1 MVRQTLLLLF
11 LNVIA
16 ALFPISSPTD
26 TLVPSQLFSDGA
38 AASLVSSG
46 QKFKL
51 GFFSPDGTDGNRRYI
66 GIWYNSISAFT
77 VVWVANRQR
86 PLTNGAGHL
95 SLTENG
101 TLIIFGDD
109 NSTVLWSTQSAKVL
123 ANPVAQL
130 LDTGNLVV
138 REATD
143 ESSAGDFAWQSFDF
157 PTDTLLPGMKIGW
170 DLRTMLNRN
179 LTAWTS
185 ESDPS
190 PGSCTLGID
199 LRGVPQEFGWRRG
212 GQPYWRAGP
221 WNGVFFS
228 GVPGMESKNFVENN
242 FIIDQDEV
250 VHYYSSVNS
259 SLLRRIIIH
268 PSGQVEGLAWTDE
281 NQLWTSR
288 GYVPGDPCD
297 AVSSCGPN
305 ALCYPNWWPVCRCLQ
320 GFDPKNPTAWQL
332 MTNTSDGCT
341 RKTELDCVNGTD
353 RFWKQSNVKLPDTSR
368 SMINRSTDISLDDCE
383 AWCLGTCSCTAYA
396 RANITGGGSGC
407 ILWTTD
413 LTDIKL
419 FNDGLGQDLYVRL
432 SAADLDQA
440 LESNRSRRGRK
451 RAIIIAATSATALT
465 ILIFLGVVGGLCV
478 SRKRSSVNQVTVED
492 FDLPLFDFGTV
503 AAATCDFSIDN
514 KLGEGGFG
522 PGKLGEQQQIAVK
535 RLSETSL
542 QGIQEFKNEVI
553 LIAKLQHRNLV
564 RLLGCCME
572 GDEKMLIYEY
582 MPNGSLDTFLFSET
596 KRKLL
601 DWEARSRIIVEIARG
616 LHYLHHDSRLRI
628 VHRDLKAS
636 NILLDEDLNPK
647 ISDFGMAKL
656 FSGDETIGETKRVVG
671 TYGYMSPEY
680 IKNGA
685 FSMKSDIFSFGVLM
699 LEIISG
705 KKNNEF
711 GHSTQHLN
719 LIDFIW
725 SLWREEKA
733 IDSVDESMGLFP
745 VAEVL
750 SQNNLALSLKDIHVN
765 LAHGPDD
772 ESSETVA
779 LFSVLDW
786 SDFPLCSPNG
796 GALGREPVALRIEEH
811 TSSYL
816 SRSSTHVHIGK

>member
-1 MVRQTLLLLF
+1 MATRTLLLLF
-11 LNVIA
+11 LSVIA

-38 AASLVSSG
+38 GASLVSSG
-46 QKFKL
+46 EKFKL
-51 GFFSPDGTDGNRRYI
+51 GFFSPDGTDGNRRYV
-66 GIWYNSISAFT
+66 GIWYNTISAFT

-86 PLTNGAGHL
+86 PLTNGSGHL
-95 SLTENG
+95 ALTENG
-101 TLIIFGDD
+101 TLVIFGDD
-109 NSTVLWSTQSAKVL
+109 NSTVVWSAQSAKAL

-143 ESSAGDFAWQSFDF
+143 ESADDFAWKSFDF

-170 DLRTMLNRN
+170 DLRTRLNRN
-179 LTAWTS
+179 LTAWKS
-185 ESDPS
+185 DDDPS
-190 PGSCTLGID
+190 PGSYTLGID
-199 LRGVPQEFGWRRG
+199 LRGVPQQFGWRD

-221 WNGVFFS
+221 WNGAFLS
-228 GVPGMESKNFVENN
+228 GVPAMESKAFAEHS
-242 FIIDQDEV
+242 FIIDQQEV
-250 VHYYSSVNS
+250 VHCYSSANS
-259 SLLRRIIIH
+259 SLLRRLTIL
-268 PSGQVEGLAWTDE
+268 PTGVVEGFAWTDE
-281 NQLWTSR
+281 NQLWSSR

-297 AVSSCGPN
+297 AFSSCGPN
-305 ALCYPNWWPVCRCLQ
+305 ALCYPNWWPLCRCLH

-341 RKTELDCVNGTD
+341 RRTELDCVNGTD
-353 RFWKQSNVKLPDTSR
+353 RFWRQSNVKLPDTSSSLVDR
-368 SMINRSTDISLDDCE
+368 RTDISLDDCK

-396 RANITGGGSGC
+396 RANISGGGSGC

-432 SAADLDQA
+432 SAGDFDRG
-440 LESNRSRRGRK
+440 SSRRGRK
-451 RAIIIAATSATALT
+451 RIIIVAVTSAAALT
-465 ILIFLGVVGGLCV
+465 ILVLLGVVAGLCV
-478 SRKRSSVNQVTVED
+478 NRKKLQVNQVTGED
-492 FDLPLFDFGTV
+492 FDLPLFDLGTMST
-503 AAATCDFSIDN
+503 ATCDFSIDN

-522 PGKLGEQQQIAVK
+522 PVYKGKLGEKQQIAVK

-542 QGIQEFKNEVI
+542 QGIEEFKNEVT

-564 RLLGCCME
+564 RLLGCCIE
-572 GDEKMLIYEY
+572 GDEKMLVYEY
-582 MPNGSLDTFLFSET
+582 LPNGSLDTFLFSET

-601 DWEARSRIIVEIARG
+601 DWEARYRIIVEIARG
-616 LHYLHHDSRLRI
+616 LHYLHHDSRFRI

-647 ISDFGMAKL
+647 ISDFGMAKI
-656 FSGDETIGETKRVVG
+656 FSGDETIGKTRRVVG

-685 FSMKSDIFSFGVLM
+685 FSVKSDIFSFGVLM

-705 KKNNEF
+705 KKNTEF
-711 GHSTQHLN
+711 CHSSQHLN
-719 LIDFIW
+719 LLDFMW

-733 IDSVDESMGLFP
+733 LDSIDESMGLFP

-750 SQNNLALSLKDIHVN
+750 RCINIGL
-765 LAHGPDD
+765 
-772 ESSETVA
+772 
-779 LFSVLDW
+779 
-786 SDFPLCSPNG
+786 LCVQERAEDRPT
-796 GALGREPVALRIEEH
+796 
-811 TSSYL
+811 TSSILLMLGNDKMYL
-816 SRSSTHVHIGK
+816 SQPKQPGFVIERDPCESYPSSKKKSLSINYVSITTLEVR